1 MPDYEIRLYHAD
13 GSLALVHMSHQETDE
28 EAHDYAK
35 RLLTDLS
42 RYELRRGGKP
52 VDDGR

>member
-13 GSLALVHMSHQETDE
+13 GSLALVHMSHQETDD

-35 RLLTDLS
+35 RLLTDVS
-42 RYELRRGGKP
+42 RYELRRCGKP